1 MDNAL
6 AWEEKVRLTQV
17 GSYPGLQLGR
27 PWGNFTQ
34 KRAKISIQEL
44 DIDHVPSVSY
54 IIRVD
59 KLGQIDGLFIL

>member
-17 GSYPGLQLGR
+17 GSYPGHELGR
-27 PWGNFTQ
+27 SWGNFTQ
-34 KRAKISIQEL
+34 KRAKISIQKL

-54 IIRVD
+54 NIRVD
-59 KLGQIDGLFIL
+59 KLGQFDGLIIL